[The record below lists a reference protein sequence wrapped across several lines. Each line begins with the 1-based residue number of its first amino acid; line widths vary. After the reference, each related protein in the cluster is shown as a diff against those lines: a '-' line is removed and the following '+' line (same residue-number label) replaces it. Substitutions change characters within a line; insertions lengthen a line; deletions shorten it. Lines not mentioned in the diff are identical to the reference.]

1 MQFKTL
7 LYTLHLALF
16 TILIS
21 GCATTKIAKKTQE
34 YDYRA
39 YLHYS
44 MGAMQEY
51 EGLIEEA
58 ITDYEKALLYASQ
71 ETLIRQHLGI
81 LYNKKG
87 LKDKAFQEF
96 KKAVEVEPE
105 DPQAHFILGN
115 FFQGEKM
122 WKEAEAEFKKV
133 IKLSSEYAE
142 AYFSLGSLYTKLE
155 KWRNAIENYNKVIQI
170 VPDDPIPY
178 YNLGFCYSRLNDN
191 LKAIS
196 CYKKAVELNSEWASP
211 RFNLGILYEMSGD
224 TESALKQ
231 WKEFINLSP
240 QDPEPYLRI
249 GYLYFQ
255 AAMYNES
262 IFYMKK
268 ALEMDSGVKT
278 GMSKIFPQVYLF
290 LGIAHTNLHQNKEAI
305 EVYNKFLEL
314 EPKNEIARYNLAA
327 LYDKEGAFEGAVK
340 EFRYLIKSS
349 PKCADALNYLGY
361 MFAEKGINLNEAEE
375 LIKNAL
381 KIEPNNGYF
390 IDSLGWVYFKMGFF
404 KDALRELKRAVQFTK
419 NDPIIFDHLG
429 DAYIKNGMYQE
440 AISAWQKSLQ
450 LQKDNEEVR
459 KKIKEVKESK
469 NRLTNF

>member
-1 MQFKTL
+1 MKL
-7 LYTLHLALF
+7 LKRRLKPAATIYFALF

-327 LYDKEGAFEGAVK
+327 LYDKEGAFEDAVK

-361 MFAEKGINLNEAEE
+361 MFAEKEINLNEAEE
-375 LIKNAL
+375 LIKRL
-381 KIEPNNGYF
+381 GKHM
-390 IDSLGWVYFKMGFF
+390 IDAPKGKVKSGDVVYSD
-404 KDALRELKRAVQFTK
+404 KDADEIESMVEEESEIIKVEPGKDLVFYAESWGQLEPKEIIIEAV
-419 NDPIIFDHLG
+419 
-429 DAYIKNGMYQE
+429 
-440 AISAWQKSLQ
+440 KSLESN
-450 LQKDNEEVR
+450 L
-459 KKIKEVKESK
+459 KEVLKSIK
-469 NRLTNF
+469 K